1 MFLKVIKVQTQSH
14 NEPLLL
20 YCPLGHAATQ
30 PIELKL
36 TKRPVPQDTHAL
48 APADEE
54 YLPAGQAAQTYALL
68 TYWPAS
74 QLVSSNTT
82 LADSKQAAHLKQTMI
97 EYENTSNLHGAHS
110 TSSSEIIEDTDNPR
124 QSEAYLEN
132 EDAMTHRTNL
142 SESCRPS
149 H

>member
-1 MFLKVIKVQTQSH
+1 MFLKVIKVQTQAH
-14 NEPLLL
+14 NVPLLL

-36 TKRPVPQDTHAL
+36 TKRPVPHDMHAV
-48 APADEE
+48 AAGAEE
-54 YLPAGQAAQTYALL
+54 YLPAGQAAQTNALL
-68 TYWPAS
+68 TYCPAS

-82 LADSKQAAHLKQTMI
+82 LADSKQAVHFKQTMI
-97 EYENTSNLHGAHS
+97 EYQQFKIQRAHS
-110 TSSSEIIEDTDNPR
+110 TSNSEIIEDKNHQR

-132 EDAMTHRTNL
+132 NDAMTQRTNL
-142 SESCRPS
+142 SESSRPS